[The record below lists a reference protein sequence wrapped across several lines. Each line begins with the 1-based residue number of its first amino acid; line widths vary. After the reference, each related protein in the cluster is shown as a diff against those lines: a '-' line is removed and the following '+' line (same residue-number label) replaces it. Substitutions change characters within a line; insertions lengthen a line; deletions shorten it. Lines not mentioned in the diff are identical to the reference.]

1 MINSE
6 LTTYAAKRLG
16 ITLLVALAFGGLLLA
31 GMWDVETES
40 NIERDYCQRV
50 ADKVHTAYN
59 TDIDCKFRL

>member
-1 MINSE
+1 MINSD

-31 GMWDVETES
+31 GMWDVETEG

-50 ADKVHTAYN
+50 AAGTHSHYN
-59 TDIDCKFRL
+59 TDIDCKFKL